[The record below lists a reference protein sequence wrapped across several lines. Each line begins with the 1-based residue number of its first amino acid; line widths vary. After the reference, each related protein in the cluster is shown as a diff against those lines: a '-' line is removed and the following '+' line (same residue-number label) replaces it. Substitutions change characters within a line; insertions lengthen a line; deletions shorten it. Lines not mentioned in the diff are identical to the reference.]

1 MHMDMRQYTA
11 LWSIKY
17 FCSRTIGLHV
27 THYVTEYPPKLGDI
41 RGYHLGEY
49 SPIFKPTSTTISLHL
64 NFDSRWESVYWL
76 LQKKENICLFIKP
89 YQSTLKRKDT
99 TQQIE
104 NCSKQF
110 FHMHC
115 RIMIW
120 RIKTQWPFF
129 FARKHVRIFVLGFL
143 EASSSPRVSL
153 SENCLHPSSIFSRQ
167 IGATV
172 YVRLLSLW
180 RSFRA
185 PIELEPA
192 NVRCEQFS
200 NFSAPV
206 QRNSISAFRHLREKM
221 KFHWQTRVRN
231 IRKMSIMSQYSSKIC
246 SDLFP

>member
-1 MHMDMRQYTA
+1 MKPISTQIYFPAIHLNPTIKEISDFHILQCT
-11 LWSIKY
+11 WIWDSIQPY
-17 FCSRTIGLHV
+17 DPSNTFAHARLVFTL
-27 THYVTEYPPKLGDI
+27 YVTEYPPKLGDI

-64 NFDSRWESVYWL
+64 NFDSRWESVYWF

-143 EASSSPRVSL
+143 EANSSPRVSL
-153 SENCLHPSSIFSRQ
+153 SENCLHPGTNNVCGQISEHIFAPNRGYCLCQAALTMTIISR
-167 IGATV
+167 
-172 YVRLLSLW
+172 
-180 RSFRA
+180 
-185 PIELEPA
+185 A
-192 NVRCEQFS
+192 NWTWTSQCPLRTIFQF
-200 NFSAPV
+200 
-206 QRNSISAFRHLREKM
+206 
-221 KFHWQTRVRN
+221 
-231 IRKMSIMSQYSSKIC
+231 
-246 SDLFP
+246 